1 MKYLLQNKDALARA
15 IAGFIIAVI
24 TLLTAIGVV
33 DIDQSSVNEET
44 IIAVINGVIMFI
56 CFFYNNPTSKE
67 NSEHTGA
74 MRLEK
79 QQNKGIITGEDF
91 TDNIEE

>member
-15 IAGFIIAVI
+15 IAGFVVALI
-24 TLLTAIGVV
+24 TLLTAIGVI

-44 IIAVINGVIMFI
+44 IIAVINGIIMFI

-79 QQNKGIITGEDF
+79 KQNRGIIEGENF
-91 TDNIEE
+91 TDDAE

>member
-1 MKYLLQNKDALARA
+1 MFHHLKQLIPYLL
-15 IAGFIIAVI
+15 IIHHEV
-24 TLLTAIGVV
+24 LLVLSLLQLKLYVQLIVLVGSVV
-33 DIDQSSVNEET
+33 RIVVT
-44 IIAVINGVIMFI
+44 VVVMFI

-79 QQNKGIITGEDF
+79 KQKKGIVDGENFFD
-91 TDNIEE
+91 DIE